1 VVASESS
8 RSVPARDG
16 RETELAFT
24 YKLEHGDGNGHG
36 PEGEESR
43 ACRGTG

>member
-1 VVASESS
+1 M
-8 RSVPARDG
+8 
-16 RETELAFT
+16 AFT
-24 YKLEHGDGNGHG
+24 YKLEHEDGNGHG